1 MKILSF
7 IILLL
12 SIFNNILFYG
22 RSYGINVIC
31 FIIPLLLFLYYSLKK
46 KDMIQNKKGLL
57 FLIPILLISCS
68 YFIYD
73 NYFFQF
79 FNQIIITGLILLFYI
94 YTIRPTYNLGEVIGH
109 CISLVFDPLSKVGD
123 FIESTT
129 SELQKLFKVSDEKRR
144 ILKSFVI
151 VIPIVIVV
159 LILLSS
165 ADMIFGSYFKDIGK
179 FFQNL
184 STGDIIGRCI
194 WTVVLFVYFGSVMTY
209 LFTEY
214 RDTKI
219 QKKPAKEIDSYTI
232 KLLFISLNI
241 IYVLF
246 DFIQIRSLIFHR
258 ISMDI
263 PYSTYARQGFFQL
276 MAISV
281 LNIIILLLSKRSKSD
296 KFIKGSSILMV
307 VLTFIIIVSSFLRM
321 SMYEAAYGYTLLRLL
336 VYVTLIT
343 ESILLIPTI
352 IYILKK
358 DFNVFAYYLGIITCC
373 YTILALFPVDN
384 FIANNNIE
392 RYYKTDKIDV
402 DYLMNSGCDNI
413 PLLIELSDR
422 ME

>member
-1 MKILSF
+1 MKKLSF

-159 LILLSS
+159 LIL
-165 ADMIFGSYFKDIGK
+165 
-179 FFQNL
+179 
-184 STGDIIGRCI
+184 
-194 WTVVLFVYFGSVMTY
+194 
-209 LFTEY
+209 
-214 RDTKI
+214 
-219 QKKPAKEIDSYTI
+219 
-232 KLLFISLNI
+232 
-241 IYVLF
+241 
-246 DFIQIRSLIFHR
+246 
-258 ISMDI
+258 
-263 PYSTYARQGFFQL
+263 
-276 MAISV
+276 
-281 LNIIILLLSKRSKSD
+281 
-296 KFIKGSSILMV
+296 
-307 VLTFIIIVSSFLRM
+307 
-321 SMYEAAYGYTLLRLL
+321 
-336 VYVTLIT
+336 
-343 ESILLIPTI
+343 
-352 IYILKK
+352 
-358 DFNVFAYYLGIITCC
+358 
-373 YTILALFPVDN
+373 
-384 FIANNNIE
+384 
-392 RYYKTDKIDV
+392 
-402 DYLMNSGCDNI
+402 
-413 PLLIELSDR
+413 
-422 ME
+422 